1 MKQTPG
7 GVAGPSRAPAAG
19 TRTRI
24 DLTAEEKDFALNL
37 PRKKHAD
44 GRMFSDDEMIKS
56 YALHKANPNHGPVR
70 VTYTGRNGS

>member
-1 MKQTPG
+1 MKNTNG
-7 GVAGPSRAPAAG
+7 GVASPSRAAPG
-19 TRTRI
+19 PSRTRI
-24 DLTAEEKDFALNL
+24 DLSAEEKDFALNL